1 MGGYH
6 GGNAEDPTYRET
18 IVRWFQ
24 YGMTCPLFRQHGARD
39 HTAIWFYGPT
49 DEKILG
55 DIIKLRVS
63 VTPPDPTLLPQ
74 QHSTSS
80 QALDRTCHRRRR
92 RA

>member
-1 MGGYH
+1 MTVCARTHRWTTDVGGYR
-6 GGNAEDPTYRET
+6 GGHAEDPTYRET

-55 DIIKLRVS
+55 DIIKLRVGFWVS
-63 VTPPDPTLLPQ
+63 RLR
-74 QHSTSS
+74 S
-80 QALDRTCHRRRR
+80 
-92 RA
+92 